1 MKLGDK
7 IKKARIEAK
16 MTQKELADGKITR
29 NMLSQIENGKATPS
43 VSTLNHITDKLGL
56 PGGYF
61 FADANDEISFK
72 KSLYIS
78 DIKDVYLKKNY
89 SDALTLCQAHYE
101 KEDDELLLIAA
112 ESALML
118 GISKYNDGQL
128 DLSSDY
134 LAQALKYS
142 KECRYSTEWIK
153 SSASKYINLIR
164 EIVYLPGDVNDD
176 TDSLSSPEFEQ
187 QLVYYKIAKM
197 IDSGDNDSAMILVR
211 NKELTDPIYLL
222 HVKAKLDIKH
232 GNYIT
237 ALSYLHTIISEHD
250 VSTID
255 SVLLFKIYSDL
266 ELCYK
271 ETEDYQNAYVYSEQ
285 KNELLEKITLPTG
298 K

>member
-1 MKLGDK
+1 MNLGEK

-16 MTQKELADGKITR
+16 MTQKELSDGKITR

-43 VSTLNHITDKLGL
+43 VSTLNHITERLGL

-61 FADANDEISFK
+61 FADADDEISFK
-72 KSLYIS
+72 KALYIS
-78 DIKDVYLKKNY
+78 DIKAAYLKKHY
-89 SDALTLCQAHYE
+89 QRALDLCREYYT

-134 LAQALKYS
+134 LIEARVYAGD
-142 KECRYSTEWIK
+142 CGYSTEWIEK
-153 SSASKYINLIR
+153 SVSNYIDLIR
-164 EIVYLPGDVNDD
+164 EIAYLPLSQNSDA
-176 TDSLSSPEFEQ
+176 DSIKELPFEQ
-187 QLVYYKIAKM
+187 QLTYYKIAKI
-197 IDSGDNDSAMILVR
+197 IDSGNTDSALALIR
-211 NKELTDPIYLL
+211 SGELADGVYLL
-222 HVKAKLDIKH
+222 HIKAKIEIKH
-232 GNYIT
+232 ENYIR
-237 ALSYLHTIISEHD
+237 ALTYLHEILSEHD
-250 VSTID
+250 ISDID
-255 SVLLFKIYSDL
+255 SVFLFRIYGDL

-285 KNELLEKITLPTG
+285 KNELLGKISLPTG